1 MKTNSI
7 PKAVLNK
14 ATSSSSQA
22 QETGILEDLED
33 EEKSKF
39 AARLKNRRRR

>member
-7 PKAVLNK
+7 SKAVLNK

-22 QETGILEDLED
+22 QETGILDDLED

-39 AARLKNRRRR
+39 ADRLKNRRRR